1 MEFIDFLKYGAIGVS
16 LALAI
21 LSYRLL
27 SKEQDQPGVR
37 LPMLNSIKWY
47 FGFALLL
54 SVFFG
59 SAELLSSKKNQPE
72 TAAIDKIWNTHF
84 SENPDSTFEQK
95 VNRIARNTGASIAL
109 QNNEFEQLQANY
121 NSLASEYAK
130 LQKAYDALL
139 EDENKNGTGFY
150 GRVDLLNSLFIEHNR
165 DWFYLRA
172 LPYLSENERVELL
185 GVINDLLIAL
195 GTYSDNGIPE
205 EQVLDNWA
213 GFIQQNS
220 AARTNLSKD
229 PNYHIQRSDIQ
240 YIINRYLL
248 K

>member
-72 TAAIDKIWNTHF
+72 TAAIDGIWSVHF
-84 SENPDSTFEQK
+84 SENPDTTFEQR
-95 VNRIARNTGASIAL
+95 VNRIARNTGANMAAQS
-109 QNNEFEQLQANY
+109 NEFEQLQANY
-121 NSLASEYAK
+121 DSLASVYVN
-130 LQKAYDALL
+130 LQNEFKVIL
-139 EDENKNGTGFY
+139 ENQSKNGTGFY
-150 GRVDLLNSLFIEHNR
+150 GKVDLLNSLFNEHNR
-165 DWFYLRA
+165 DWFYLKA
-172 LPYLSENERVELL
+172 LTYLSENERVELL
-185 GVINDLLIAL
+185 EAINDLLIAL

-220 AARTNLSKD
+220 AARTNLSQD